1 LDDNY
6 QVYINRVAR
15 MMLPEAYRSQVQHIQ
30 PSPKFR
36 REQTTGEYQATP
48 FPGYSVITPPWQ
60 EERDNLSLYESLL
73 KLQQQLVQHLPASLF
88 IPVPAKSFHM
98 TLADLIWDGAFRHA
112 NENPDFQA
120 QLRNCIAKS
129 FEHCQQGPRPVVWQ
143 LVGLIIMPRALGVG
157 LLPKNE
163 ESYER
168 ILQLRRAIY
177 QNPSLIALGI
187 DQQYHLT
194 AHITLGYFGDEASE
208 TDRNSLEEVIER
220 LNQEWL
226 STPDSRLF
234 SIHQAELRKFDDM
247 TCYLR
252 EPDWPVLTL

>member
-1 LDDNY
+1 MDDNY

-30 PSPKFR
+30 PSLKFR
-36 REQTTGEYQATP
+36 REQMTGEYQATP

-60 EERDNLSLYESLL
+60 EEQDNRSLYESLL
-73 KLQQQLVQHLPASLF
+73 KLQQQLVQHLPPSSF

-98 TLADLIWDGAFRHA
+98 TLADLIWDGAYRHA
-112 NENPDFQA
+112 NENPDFQS
-120 QLRNCIAKS
+120 QLRSCIAKS
-129 FEHCQQGPRPVVWQ
+129 FEHCQHGSQPVVWQ
-143 LVGLIIMPRALGVG
+143 VVGLIVMPRALGVG

-194 AHITLGYFGDEASE
+194 AHITLGYFGDEAPE
-208 TDRNSLEEVIER
+208 IDRDSLGKVIER

-226 STPDSRLF
+226 ETSDSKLF
-234 SIHQAELRKFDDM
+234 SIRQAELRKFDDM
-247 TCYLR
+247 TSYLR
-252 EPDWPVLTL
+252 EPDWPVLTF